1 MTKANRALVTALRL
15 APEQVDFVA
24 GNAD

>member
-1 MTKANRALVTALRL
+1 MTKANRAMVTALRL

-24 GNAD
+24 GNA